1 MHANLPYEF
10 AYVSRLSLCISLCIS
25 ICYIYKYLLYVD
37 LAHLDS
43 WQAISLCVD
52 LHANLL
58 HVILP
63 HVLPTLTFLL
73 FISYIH

>member
-1 MHANLPYEF
+1 MPTCHMSLLMSISYLYAYLF
-10 AYVSRLSLCISLCIS
+10 AI
-25 ICYIYKYLLYVD
+25 YIYIYLLKVD

-52 LHANLL
+52 LDANLL